1 MYLLLKFVHLLA
13 VILFLGNII
22 TGLFWH
28 AHATRTHD
36 PKLLA
41 HAMAGIIR
49 SDRYFTIPGVLLI
62 VAAGIGLAILG
73 HFPILRTGWILWTL
87 ILFAISG
94 FLFGWRVAPLQKQL
108 HLLAIS
114 GTDTGVF
121 DYQQYHRLAVRWE
134 LWGAAALLMPMLG
147 MGLMVL
153 KPGL

>member
-1 MYLLLKFVHLLA
+1 MYLLLKLVHLLA

-28 AHATRTHD
+28 AHAVGTRD

-41 HAMAGIIR
+41 HTMAGIIR
-49 SDRYFTIPGVLLI
+49 SDRYFTIPGVVLI
-62 VAAGIGLAILG
+62 VAAGMGLAVLG

-94 FLFGWRVAPLQKQL
+94 FMFAWRVAPLQKQL
-108 HLLAIS
+108 QRFAMS
-114 GTDTGVF
+114 GAESGMF
-121 DYQQYHRLAVRWE
+121 DYRHYHRLAIRWE
-134 LWGAAALLMPMLG
+134 LWGAAALLTPLLG
-147 MGLMVL
+147 LVLMVL